1 MTWGIFK
8 SIAKIGKKIGKTAAR
23 IGKKIIHEVPKVIK
37 FIRTTAAPVIKDVAH
52 VVGGVSQ
59 SLAIPAGLIAGPE
72 ATAILEGVS
81 VGAKAT
87 EGVAQAIEKPKPKGA
102 KSHYQ
107 PPNPFKRKEQVPQS
121 MVVRPPPEPQPFTRP
136 NPLMR
141 GQQVGGIRSL

>member
-8 SIAKIGKKIGKTAAR
+8 SIAKIGKKIGKTASR
-23 IGKKIIHEVPKVIK
+23 IGKKIIHEIPKVIK
-37 FIRTTAAPVIKDVAH
+37 FVRTKAAPVIKDVAH

-59 SLAIPAGLIAGPE
+59 SLAVPAGLIAGPE

-87 EGVAQAIEKPKPKGA
+87 EGVAEAIEKPKPKGA
-102 KSHYQ
+102 KSHRQ
-107 PPNPFKRKEQVPQS
+107 NPHPFQHKEQVPQS
-121 MVVRPPPEPQPFTRP
+121 MVVRPPPEPQPLARP

-141 GQQVGGIRSL
+141 GIHGGGIRTM